1 MSVVRNFIFLSLF
14 PAMLS
19 AGEPVEVL
27 LSSDSTIYEEAL
39 AGLQSAYAKPVR
51 IQYLDVITAEEPDLE
66 QYFRQVEQRKPQ
78 AYVTFGIPATKAAV
92 QYMDSVPVIFSMV
105 NSPRMLGLERK
116 NLCGVSMDVS
126 AEYFF
131 QTLKTIKPDASR
143 VHAFYSSDQGRFIA
157 EEGKYLD
164 FKHDL
169 YYTTSPVRSSELSS
183 ALEEIRGKADA
194 IYMVPDPVY
203 DRQAFMEVSRFA
215 KRNGIILMSPFPA
228 LVRLGTTF
236 GYSPDYTNIGM
247 KTGAMLE
254 RISAG
259 SDCTKELVKPSG
271 QPVFTLNQDYAAT
284 QKIPIPES
292 VRERARLSGLLNVG
306 VDLFRENKLR
316 SAKAVFESILNK
328 DPGNPT
334 VKHYRSLVIRR
345 LTSDKTSVF
354 FDRAERYEA
363 RRNYPAAR
371 AQYSAVLQLNPD
383 DPAAKTG
390 FARTSRLY
398 SEQETRRGQ
407 VLSAGNDPFAAMRA
421 YQTAIS
427 VWPDNRTAAA
437 ALAAL
442 RNEHSSNIPRYMS
455 QAQGMYQARNYDR
468 AIALFNNVLLIHP
481 GHTEAGQ
488 YVRLSREKKAAIER
502 LLENQ

>member
-1 MSVVRNFIFLSLF
+1 MRYLKNILYIILF
-14 PAMLS
+14 PAVLS
-19 AGEPVEVL
+19 AGEPIEVL

-39 AGLQSAYAKPVR
+39 AGLQTSYSKPVR
-51 IQYLDVITAEEPDLE
+51 IQYLDVITAEQPDLE
-66 QYFRQVEQRKPQ
+66 QYFSHIEQKGPA
-78 AYVTFGIPATKAAV
+78 AYVTFGIPATKAAIE
-92 QYMDSVPVIFSMV
+92 YLDSVPVIFSMV

-126 AEYFF
+126 LEYFF
-131 QTLKTIKPDASR
+131 HTLKTIRPDASR
-143 VHAFYSSDQGRFIA
+143 VHAFFSSEQGRYLA

-164 FKHDL
+164 YKHGL
-169 YYTTSPVRSSELSS
+169 YYTTSSIRSSELSS
-183 ALEEIRGKADA
+183 ALEEIRDTADA

-203 DRQAFMEVSRFA
+203 DRKAFMEVSSFA

-259 SDCTKELVKPSG
+259 SDCSKELVKPSG
-271 QPVFTLNQDYAAT
+271 QPVFSLNQDFAA
-284 QKIPIPES
+284 QQNISIPES

-345 LTSDKTSVF
+345 LTSDKTSIYF
-354 FDRAERYEA
+354 ERAERFEA

-383 DPAAKTG
+383 DPIAKTG

-407 VLSAGNDPFAAMRA
+407 ALAASDDPFAAMRA
-421 YQTAIS
+421 YQTAVS
-427 VWPDNRTAAA
+427 VWPDNQTAAA
-437 ALAAL
+437 ALATL
-442 RNEHSSNIPRYMS
+442 RNEHSSNIPRYLS
-455 QAQGMYQARNYDR
+455 QAQGMYRARNYDR

-481 GHTEAGQ
+481 GHTEAVQ
-488 YVRLSREKKAAIER
+488 YVQLSREKKAAIER